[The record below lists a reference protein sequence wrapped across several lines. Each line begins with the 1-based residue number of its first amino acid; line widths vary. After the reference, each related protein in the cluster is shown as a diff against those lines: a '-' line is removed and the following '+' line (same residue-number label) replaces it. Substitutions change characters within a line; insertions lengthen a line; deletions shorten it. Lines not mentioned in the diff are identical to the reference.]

1 MSRFR
6 LLYRAPVCAGT
17 ALRELLLSRPS
28 SSLHQVAA
36 APELPI
42 SLPVHQVAAL
52 EAPSSSVQQVAAL
65 EAPSSSAKQSA
76 ASVAQLIM

>member
-1 MSRFR
+1 LDVHVLKLNFEPY
-6 LLYRAPVCAGT
+6 LLQV
-17 ALRELLLSRPS
+17 E
-28 SSLHQVAA
+28 VAA

-52 EAPSSSVQQVAAL
+52 EAPSSS
-65 EAPSSSAKQSA
+65 AKQRA

>member
-1 MSRFR
+1 LAGSLDVHVLKLNFEPY
-6 LLYRAPVCAGT
+6 LLQV
-17 ALRELLLSRPS
+17 E
-28 SSLHQVAA
+28 VAA